1 MRKEKDYTHFTAID
15 FLQDEDFVSW
25 IECDEQVQNA
35 WTEWFARHPEKAPV
49 ADEAKR
55 IVRAIEGEKQFF
67 LHDSKQQEMW
77 ANVERHVDAG
87 VSRPRFSKTIKYI
100 VAASAP
106 IFIAAAIVFSYK
118 QFEKEEFISKK
129 YKHEQSELLRYSN
142 ESEKPNSLVLSDGS
156 IVILQPHSSLE
167 YPRSFSS
174 SSRNVYLNGE
184 AFFEVTKDAMK
195 PFSVFADKIVT
206 RVLGTSFSVRAYDRD
221 KEIVVVVKTGKVSV
235 LTSAQLEDENRQDD
249 DPVGTLLTPNQ
260 QVVFSK
266 KESQMVRSLVKDPTL
281 LPSSSEVENFQF
293 IDTPIN
299 VVFERLEKVYGVE
312 IIFDEELMSACL
324 LNASL
329 RDDSFYD
336 QLRLICKGVGAK
348 YQLLD
353 GHVIITGGGC
363 QQP

>member
-1 MRKEKDYTHFTAID
+1 M
-15 FLQDEDFVSW
+15 LQDEDFVSW

-67 LHDSKQQEMW
+67 LHDSKQQQMW
-77 ANVERHVDAG
+77 ANVEGHMDG
-87 VSRPRFSKTIKYI
+87 DVSRPRFSKAIKYR
-100 VAASAP
+100 VVASAS
-106 IFIAAAIVFSYK
+106 IFIVAAIVFSYK
-118 QFEKEEFISKK
+118 QFGKEEFISKK
-129 YKHEQSELLRYSN
+129 YKHEQSELLRHSN

-156 IVILQPHSSLE
+156 TVILQPHSSLE
-167 YPRSFSS
+167 YPKSFSS
-174 SSRNVYLNGE
+174 SSRNVYLKGE
-184 AFFEVTKDAMK
+184 AFFEVKKDAMK
-195 PFSVFADKIVT
+195 PFSVYADKIVT

-221 KEIVVVVKTGKVSV
+221 KEIVVTIKTGKVSV
-235 LTSAQLEDENRQDD
+235 LTSAQLEDENRQGD

-312 IIFDEELMSACL
+312 IIFDE
-324 LNASL
+324 
-329 RDDSFYD
+329 
-336 QLRLICKGVGAK
+336 K
-348 YQLLD
+348 
-353 GHVIITGGGC
+353 
-363 QQP
+363 